1 MKAIDVDKLTLA
13 LRDLLRCKAPGADDV
28 CKLLA
33 EVFDLHL
40 VSIFSQAKDGKTISF
55 SRVGSYSEDKTD
67 IPHEILF
74 AELPTQCRE
83 FWNGPEQ
90 TAAIHSPDDK
100 KTIED
105 LSDKLGAPGI
115 KQFGLL
121 KFDWSSDKK
130 RHLLI
135 AGVVTEC
142 KPSDVEP
149 FFTKSNLIPLRCFV
163 NILTPYIVST
173 ITLRNEDYF
182 ERSRNNFYQSS
193 TGKSRSSVLSAT
205 IELLKLFGKE
215 IPRDEQDYVW
225 STYFDMK
232 TALDILPGQETSDKG
247 DTDFEDDASR
257 ECLTMLAKLRWDC
270 WKQDKDLEFINE
282 YNQNIQGIQKKAVQF
297 KPSTQDIK
305 RFLDLPQDHLLPEEV
320 VKQCQQF
327 VSEKWSDI
335 ELIRTQ
341 FFCLHHTAG
350 RIHPVCGR
358 SSVQGLQNVLFEK
371 IPVEKIPGKNLI
383 TRAQK
388 LVEDFLVLWREENE
402 LIITSDW
409 LAAWFGSKLL
419 KSKLLEKKIQN
430 EIYSPNE
437 LAQLYKH
444 LGCCF
449 LYIFHWLRNA
459 GNATAFKFS
468 DVEGGYEAVIE
479 STLYLLSEYACVDLK
494 LPRSAKLY
502 DALMDMWASEAV
514 LYTVHDTYREHLHHA
529 VDVCLIGFLLIDS
542 GLLKEVSKSKPRD
555 TKDLRNWVLAALLH
569 DVGYGLNLNRLV
581 IDRLRFLE
589 HAQPLKDYLKN
600 LKNTLDSQEDD
611 LCKEIQRWL
620 PGHQIRKIDHG
631 VISAMFTC
639 HLNKTSPDSVN
650 KAWLEDIQPA
660 LRAIIRHNLPE
671 DRIDPE
677 NEPLSFLLFLCD
689 HLQEWDRPRVDKR
702 FRYYL
707 SAHLLRGPGSLPCTT
722 TLIRHLKTNLCWNR
736 TDKKWDL
743 PDDDLKFEL
752 VFKDAH
758 KESFEPAIVWCCQSF
773 DLQKIQPEQLSR
785 NICLTFVHPLSEE
798 LSRVRD
804 KGDLTE
810 MDLFQDFVMEKGMEA
825 NFSIWLINSRKK
837 CDGLTYQY
845 DSKAKEERF
854 AVTLI
859 KGQKSK
865 ETSVIP
871 FLPSGLYE
879 KFLSWKK
886 ERIQTIELRGNSK

>member
-1 MKAIDVDKLTLA
+1 MKAIDIDKLTLGWRCFLQHKA
-13 LRDLLRCKAPGADDV
+13 LGADDV

-33 EVFDLHL
+33 ELFDLHL
-40 VSIFSQAKDGKTISF
+40 ACIFSQTKHGNTISF
-55 SRVGSYSEDKTD
+55 FRVGYSSEDKAE

-74 AELPTQCRE
+74 VELPNQCQE

-90 TAAIHSPDDK
+90 IAGIHSPDDK
-100 KTIED
+100 KTIQD

-121 KFDWSSDKK
+121 KFNWRDDKEK
-130 RHLLI
+130 PCLLI
-135 AGVVTEC
+135 IGVHT
-142 KPSDVEP
+142 KLMTSDVEP
-149 FFTKSNLIPLRCFV
+149 FFTRH
-163 NILTPYIVST
+163 NIAHIQWSVQVVTGYVYGKDSEFRDRLKNI
-173 ITLRNEDYF
+173 RRDQAKG
-182 ERSRNNFYQSS
+182 SR
-193 TGKSRSSVLSAT
+193 TVLKKAV
-205 IELLKLFGKE
+205 KE
-215 IPRDEQDYVW
+215 ILQDKFKGSLEAEVQRSPWLTDYIW

-232 TALDILPGQETSDKG
+232 TALDILPGKETRDKG
-247 DTDFEDDASR
+247 DTDFEDDAPL
-257 ECLTMLAKLRWDC
+257 ECLTMLAKWRWDC
-270 WKQDKDLEFINE
+270 WNQNDLELSK
-282 YNQNIQGIQKKAVQF
+282 YNKIIQEIDEKGVQCD
-297 KPSTQDIK
+297 PSIQDIK
-305 RFLDLPQDHLLPEEV
+305 RFLDLPQDPLLPEQV

-350 RIHPVCGR
+350 HIHPVWGR
-358 SSVQGLQNVLFEK
+358 ASVKKLQKILFER
-371 IPVEKIPGKNLI
+371 VLCKNLI
-383 TRAQK
+383 TRAQE
-388 LVEDFLVLWREENE
+388 LIEDFLVLWQKDNE
-402 LIITSDW
+402 RLIITSDW
-409 LAAWFGSKLL
+409 LAAWFGLKLL
-419 KSKLLEKKIQN
+419 KSRLLKKKIQD

-449 LYIFHWLRNA
+449 LYIFHWVRNA
-459 GNATAFKFS
+459 GNAAFKFS
-468 DVEGGYEAVIE
+468 DVEGGYEDVIE
-479 STLYLLSEYACVDLK
+479 STLYLLSEYACVDLE

-529 VDVCLIGFLLIDS
+529 VDVCLIGLLLIDS

-555 TKDLRNWVLAALLH
+555 IKDLRNWVLAALLH

-620 PGHQIRKIDHG
+620 PSHQIRKIDHG

-650 KAWLEDIQPA
+650 KAWVEDIQPA

-671 DRIDPE
+671 DRIDPK

-722 TLIRHLKTNLCWNR
+722 TLIRHLKTNLCWNEK
-736 TDKKWDL
+736 DKKWDL
-743 PDDDLKFEL
+743 PDYDLKFEL

-773 DLQKIQPEQLSR
+773 DLQKIRRDQLSR
-785 NICLTFVHPLSEE
+785 NISLAFVHPLSEE
-798 LSRVRD
+798 LSRVSD

-810 MDLFQDFVMEKGMEA
+810 MDLFQDFVMETGLEA
-825 NFSIWLINSRKK
+825 AFSVWLHSIRKK
-837 CDGLTYQY
+837 RCDHLSHEY
-845 DSKAKEERF
+845 DTKTKEERF

-886 ERIQTIELRGNSK
+886 ERIQTIELRGTSK

>member
-1 MKAIDVDKLTLA
+1 MKTIDVDKLTLA

-33 EVFDLHL
+33 EIFDLHL
-40 VSIFSQAKDGKTISF
+40 ACIFSQTKDGNRISF
-55 SRVGSYSEDKTD
+55 SRVGFYSEDKAD
-67 IPHEILF
+67 IPHDILF
-74 AELPTQCRE
+74 VELPNKCQEC
-83 FWNGPEQ
+83 WNGPEQ
-90 TAAIHSPDDK
+90 IQAIQSLDHK
-100 KTIED
+100 KTIEN

-115 KQFGLL
+115 KQFALL
-121 KFDWSSDKK
+121 RVYWNDDGEKPY
-130 RHLLI
+130 LLV
-135 AGVVTEC
+135 AGVRTEL
-142 KPSDVEP
+142 KKLDEP
-149 FFTKSNLIPLRCFV
+149 FFTTRNIKAIQGIAQVLTGYVDRIDSEFRERLENICRDRVKGSRTVLKKAAMEILKDKFKGSLKAEVQRSPWLRD
-163 NILTPYIVST
+163 YI
-173 ITLRNEDYF
+173 
-182 ERSRNNFYQSS
+182 
-193 TGKSRSSVLSAT
+193 
-205 IELLKLFGKE
+205 
-215 IPRDEQDYVW
+215 W

-232 TALDILPGQETSDKG
+232 TALDILPGQQTWDKG

-270 WKQDKDLEFINE
+270 WKQDKNLEFINE
-282 YNQNIQGIQKKAVQF
+282 YNQNIQGIHKQAVQF

-305 RFLDLPQDHLLPEEV
+305 RFLDLPQDPLLPEEV

-350 RIHPVCGR
+350 HIHPVWGR
-358 SSVQGLQNVLFEK
+358 ASVKKLQKILFER
-371 IPVEKIPGKNLI
+371 VLSKNLI
-383 TRAQK
+383 TRAQE
-388 LVEDFLVLWREENE
+388 LVEDFLVLWQKDNE
-402 LIITSDW
+402 RLIITSDW

-479 STLYLLSEYACVDLK
+479 STLYLLSEYACVDLE

-529 VDVCLIGFLLIDS
+529 VDVCLIGLLLIDS
-542 GLLKEVSKSKPRD
+542 GLLKEISKSKPMD
-555 TKDLRNWVLAALLH
+555 IKDLRNWVLAALLH
-569 DVGYGLNLNRLV
+569 DVGYGLNLNRLI
-581 IDRLRFLE
+581 IDHLRFLE

-600 LKNTLDSQEDD
+600 LKNTLDSQEDA

-620 PGHQIRKIDHG
+620 PDHQIRKIDHG

-671 DRIDPE
+671 DRIDPKY
-677 NEPLSFLLFLCD
+677 EPLSFLLFLCD
-689 HLQEWDRPRVDKR
+689 HLQEWDRPRVDRR

-722 TLIRHLKTNLCWNR
+722 TLIRHLKANLCWNR

-773 DLQKIQPEQLSR
+773 DLQKIRRDQLSR
-785 NICLTFVHPLSEE
+785 NISLAFVHPLSEE
-798 LSRVRD
+798 LSRVRN

-879 KFLSWKK
+879 KFFSWKK
-886 ERIQTIELRGNSK
+886 ERIQTIELRGTSR